1 MFIVP
6 EKFTIASCDAKAANL
21 FGAVLNGSFV
31 IFFNWFTI
39 FLSKPFL
46 VFNPV
51 PTAVPP
57 CAKKYI
63 SSSDTSILSI
73 HLLNCE

>member
-1 MFIVP
+1 MAGL
-6 EKFTIASCDAKAANL
+6 K
-21 FGAVLNGSFV
+21 GSLV
-31 IFFNWFTI
+31 IFLNSATI

-63 SSSDTSILSI
+63 SSSAISILLI
-73 HLLNCE
+73 HPLNCELYPENSCPNVMGVAS